1 MSSSSYDPNTTQRGQ
16 LRRRLFGV
24 HGPCAMDVWLLW
36 LGSIAALT
44 SSGLI
49 LAAVSL
55 QGTLTPWIAV
65 ALGLPWVARIATRF
79 GREGQAADIVMRA
92 MAVGVI
98 PIAEVEPGLFFPL
111 LLTVFALLLLR
122 HAESDDLMIT
132 SFVLS
137 GVAAGGVAAFIGGPF
152 APFIALPGI
161 CFAATGVLWVQA
173 RLTRRRVRRATRYQP
188 EESASGLRGRALM
201 GCAVGALLL
210 ILVPASFETANR
222 VERAYTSWM
231 GGDLGDGQFGAVGNR
246 EEGGSGEDGRGRSES
261 GSSREAAKQPG
272 NPTPA
277 ESETEE
283 DRPTRIV
290 RQFPDQLNFQGAT
303 SLVQGERS
311 KRLELRVLAPSS
323 ERRRFGPA
331 RPAYLMTT
339 TYEGFGPQG
348 LLPSR
353 YDAQRDY
360 QDTGDGVRDGWT
372 QVVTDPL
379 RGVRL
384 DLQLAISA
392 LRAPGTS
399 ARRLT
404 MPRIEPLIAAKRDE
418 LRHRAAGMVTVP
430 DDGEQIQEFTFR
442 TRLPYADPLQLRR
455 PVFDRSDRR
464 FLRVPTD
471 LSWQPVVQ
479 GLRAQIEELDSSEE
493 TLRAVLGHFKRRY
506 SYSLA
511 APDPGL
517 EGLATFLET
526 REGYC
531 TYFATSAMLMLRL
544 LDVPA
549 RVAAGYR
556 VTRWDE
562 DRGAYVAGDQS
573 AHAWVEVRLVGE
585 GWVPIDP
592 TPAVSLAQAIAM
604 REQQL
609 LRSEAAERAAR
620 ALAEEEG
627 LDTSESET
635 DLMALED
642 ESGVDEASD
651 LGDDAD
657 SDGGAAASTREGDQ
671 NSGGSPLNTLPL
683 IFAVV
688 LFVFLLAR
696 GLMTSGRPA
705 GEGSR
710 PPTDGS
716 GPTALPEVYREDDDY
731 WRVVRL
737 LARLGFRPGGLRT
750 PLEFA
755 RGFVDRYGARFSV
768 LEPIARM
775 MYGRRYGERP
785 MSGEPWE
792 RFQHFESAVDR
803 AVEED
808 NWDFYLADDANEDF
822 ELRR

>member
-1 MSSSSYDPNTTQRGQ
+1 MSSPTHDPNRAQRGQ

-24 HGPCAMDVWLLW
+24 HGPCAMDRWLLW
-36 LGSIAALT
+36 LGSLAALT
-44 SSGLI
+44 SNVLL
-49 LAAVSL
+49 LAVISL
-55 QGTLTPWIAV
+55 EDMLTPLV
-65 ALGLPWVARIATRF
+65 PVSLGLPWAAWVIARF
-79 GREGQAADIVMRA
+79 GREGQIADSALRAAA
-92 MAVGVI
+92 LGLI
-98 PIAEVEPGLFFPL
+98 PISGVDPGLFFPL
-111 LLTVFALLLLR
+111 LLTVLALLLLR
-122 HAESDDLMIT
+122 HADSDDLMIA

-137 GVAAGGVAAFIGGPF
+137 GLGAGGVAAFVGGPL
-152 APFIALPGI
+152 APFLALPGI

-173 RLTRRRVRRATRYQP
+173 RLTRRRVRRASRYQP
-188 EESASGLRGRALM
+188 EESASGLRGRALI

-231 GGDLGDGQFGAVGNR
+231 SGDLGEGEFGAVGNI
-246 EEGGSGEDGRGRSES
+246 EEGGSGEDGRGSGARNPADRENTDRTDPARDES
-261 GSSREAAKQPG
+261 
-272 NPTPA
+272 
-277 ESETEE
+277 EE
-283 DRPTRIV
+283 DRPPRIV
-290 RQFPDQLNFQGAT
+290 RQFPDQLDFQGAT
-303 SLVQGERS
+303 SLVQGEQS

-339 TYEGFGPQG
+339 TYEGFSPFG
-348 LLPSR
+348 LMPSR

-360 QDTGDGVRDGWT
+360 QDSGDGVSDGWT
-372 QVVTDPL
+372 QVMTDPL
-379 RGVRL
+379 RGVRV

-404 MPRIEPLIAAKRDE
+404 MPRIEPLIAAKRSE
-418 LRHRAAGMVTVP
+418 LRHRASGMVTVP

-442 TRLPYADPLQLRR
+442 TRLPFDDPLQLRR

-464 FLRVPTD
+464 FLRIPTD
-471 LSWQPVVQ
+471 LAWQPVVQ
-479 GLRAQIEELDSSEE
+479 GVRAQLEELDPDEE

-506 SYSLA
+506 TYSLA
-511 APDPGL
+511 SPDPGL
-517 EGLATFLET
+517 EGLATFLEM

-531 TYFATSAMLMLRL
+531 TYFATSAMLMLRM

-556 VTRWDE
+556 VTRWDDE
-562 DRGAYVAGDQS
+562 RRAYVAGDQS

-609 LRSEAAERAAR
+609 LRSEAAERAER
-620 ALAEEEG
+620 ALAEEAARNE
-627 LDTSESET
+627 SESGEVARA
-635 DLMALED
+635 DADAGEEDGGLED
-642 ESGVDEASD
+642 GADELDPEGGVV
-651 LGDDAD
+651 
-657 SDGGAAASTREGDQ
+657 ASTEDDSLGSDD
-671 NSGGSPLNTLPL
+671 SPLRTLPV
-683 IFAVV
+683 IFSIA
-688 LFVFLLAR
+688 LFLFLLAR
-696 GLMTSGRPA
+696 GLMTSGRPTGQGGA
-705 GEGSR
+705 
-710 PPTDGS
+710 PPPGS
-716 GPTALPEVYREDDDY
+716 GEPRALPEIYRTDDDY

-750 PLEFA
+750 PLEFSH
-755 RGFVDRYGARFSV
+755 GFIQRYGARFGI
-768 LEPIARM
+768 LEAIARM

-785 MSGEPWE
+785 MTGEAWQ
-792 RFQHFESAVDR
+792 RFLRFESAVDR

-808 NWDFYLADDANEDF
+808 NWDFYLADEGDEDF
-822 ELRR
+822 ELER

>member
-1 MSSSSYDPNTTQRGQ
+1 MSRSSHDLNTTRRGQ

-36 LGSIAALT
+36 LGSIAALM
-44 SSGLI
+44 SSVLI

-65 ALGLPWVARIATRF
+65 SLGLPWVARVVSRF
-79 GREGQAADIVMRA
+79 GREGQAVDIGLRA
-92 MAVGVI
+92 VALGLIPLAGVE
-98 PIAEVEPGLFFPL
+98 AGLFFPL
-111 LLTVFALLLLR
+111 LLTVLALLLLR

-137 GVAAGGVAAFIGGPF
+137 GVAAGGVAASIGGPL
-152 APFIALPGI
+152 APLIALPGI

-173 RLTRRRVRRATRYQP
+173 RLTRRRVRRTTRDQP

-231 GGDLGDGQFGAVGNR
+231 GGDLGDGEFGAVGNR
-246 EEGGSGEDGRGRSES
+246 EEGGSGKDGRSRGGSRSRADPLERP
-261 GSSREAAKQPG
+261 SS
-272 NPTPA
+272 TDPA

-283 DRPTRIV
+283 DRPPRIV
-290 RQFPDQLNFQGAT
+290 RQFPDQLNFLGAT
-303 SLVQGERS
+303 SLVQGEQS
-311 KRLELRVLAPSS
+311 KRLELRVLAPNN

-339 TYEGFGPQG
+339 TYEGFGPEG

-360 QDTGDGVRDGWT
+360 QDSGDGARDGWT

-404 MPRIEPLIAAKRDE
+404 MPRIEPLIAAKRSE
-418 LRHRAAGMVTVP
+418 LRHRASGMVSVP

-464 FLRVPTD
+464 FLRIPTQ

-479 GLRAQIEELDSSEE
+479 GVRAQLEELDSNEE
-493 TLRAVLGHFKRRY
+493 TLRAVLAHFKRRY
-506 SYSLA
+506 RYSLA
-511 APDPGL
+511 TPDPGL
-517 EGLATFLET
+517 EGLATFLEM

-556 VTRWDE
+556 VTRWNE

-620 ALAEEEG
+620 ALAKEDE
-627 LDTSESET
+627 LDASESVPG
-635 DLMALED
+635 LIASED
-642 ESGVDEASD
+642 EIGVDEAGNF
-651 LGDDAD
+651 GDEPG
-657 SDGGAAASTREGDQ
+657 DGGAAGSTQVGDPS
-671 NSGGSPLNTLPL
+671 SGGPDLRTLPL
-683 IFAVV
+683 IFAVA
-688 LFVFLLAR
+688 LFVFILMR

-710 PPTDGS
+710 PPTDGG
-716 GPTALPEVYREDDDY
+716 GPTSLPELYREDDDY

-755 RGFVDRYGARFSV
+755 HGFVARYGARFGI

-785 MSGEPWE
+785 MTGEPWK
-792 RFQHFESAVDR
+792 RFLHFESAVDR

-808 NWDFYLADDANEDF
+808 NWDFYLADDGDEEV
-822 ELRR
+822 ELER